1 MLHMLHMLQ
10 LLRRRLL
17 LCTPSHVHVQHP
29 MYCCYGSAHP
39 PMHCCCCC
47 AHPPMYSCLPAAAV
61 CSAWD
66 AWAVLSWKDD
76 SNRQAPESIQMSGI
90 IGHLKRSEDIALL
103 FFLCSCSA
111 AAAAA
116 DAAAGG
122 AQAPDAALLVLLE
135 LVRVLLRLLLWLMML
150 RRRHCC
156 GGGAASA
163 APAPYTLLLL
173 LLLCSANCSRRSA
186 RTALTQRVFIRFV
199 PAFHDRYLRN
209 EGFRFQLGGIGA
221 CRSTFGAIS
230 I

>member
-90 IGHLKRSEDIALL
+90 IGHLKRSEDIPLL
-103 FFLCSCSA
+103 FLLCSCSAAAA

-135 LVRVLLRLLLWLMML
+135 LVRVLLRLLLWLLML

-209 EGFRFQLGGIGA
+209 EGFLFN
-221 CRSTFGAIS
+221 
-230 I
+230 